1 MRPMTKASYAEL
13 LTADKS
19 TCISLYQATHRQ
31 HPDNTQ
37 DPIRFRNTLIE
48 LEKSLS
54 EAHDVGKVRE
64 MMAPFEQ
71 LGRDADF
78 WNYTSEGLA
87 VFSSADR
94 FEAFQLQRPVRQLLV
109 VADSYHTKP
118 LIRILQSTD
127 RYQVLCLTRQ
137 SAKLYEGNRDA
148 LDPVDLTDVPTALTD
163 VKILD
168 RSVPDQ
174 PVGSYG
180 TGLRQTWAGG
190 TAVNHGHG
198 SLADIKDADVKKF
211 FHAVAQGIVEHHSRP
226 SGLPLILVALSE
238 SQGDFRAVSDN
249 RFLLEDGIIMD
260 PASLDTDELRKLVW
274 KTMEPHYLARLA
286 DLKDKFG
293 VARSRQSGSGDLSDV
308 AKAAVGNQVAT
319 LLIEAD
325 RVIPGVIDSS
335 SGAIRTADL
344 KNPQV
349 DDMLDDLAEL
359 VIARG
364 GEVVVVPK
372 ERMPTD
378 TGLAAIYRY

>member
-1 MRPMTKASYAEL
+1 
-13 LTADKS
+13 
-19 TCISLYQATHRQ
+19 
-31 HPDNTQ
+31 
-37 DPIRFRNTLIE
+37 
-48 LEKSLS
+48 
-54 EAHDVGKVRE
+54 
-64 MMAPFEQ
+64 MAPFEQ

-78 WNYTSEGLA
+78 WNHTSDGLA
-87 VFSSADR
+87 VFSSSGR
-94 FEAFQLQRPVRQLLV
+94 FEVFQLQRPVKQLLV
-109 VADSYHTKP
+109 VADSFHTKP
-118 LIRILQSTD
+118 LIRILQSAD

-148 LDPVDLTDVPTALTD
+148 LDPVDLTEVPTALAD

-168 RSVPDQ
+168 RSLSDQ

-180 TGLRQTWAGG
+180 TGLRQSRQGG

-198 SLADIKDADVKKF
+198 SLADTKDADVKKY
-211 FHAVAQGIVEHHSRP
+211 FHAVAQSILEHHSRP

-249 RFLLEDGIIMD
+249 PFLLEDGIAVD
-260 PASLDTDELRKLVW
+260 PASLDTDELRKAAW
-274 KTMEPHYLARLA
+274 KTMEPRYLARLA
-286 DLKDKFG
+286 ELKDTFG
-293 VARSRQSGSGDLSDV
+293 VAQSRQSGSGDLSDV

-364 GEVVVVPK
+364 GEVFVVPK